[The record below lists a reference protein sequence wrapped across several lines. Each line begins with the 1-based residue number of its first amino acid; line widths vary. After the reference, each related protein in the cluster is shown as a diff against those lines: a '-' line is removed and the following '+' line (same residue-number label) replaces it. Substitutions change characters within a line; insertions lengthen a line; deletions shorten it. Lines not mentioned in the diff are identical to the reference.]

1 MGRFLLRRTLTA
13 LPLLLLIS
21 GLIFALLLAAPGGPL
36 ASGEGANPAAE
47 AAMAR
52 LRETWGLD
60 LPPWQQ
66 YLRWLALVL
75 QGDWGIS
82 YNSGQ
87 PVLELIAQRLPA
99 TLQLTAAALL
109 LSALIVVP
117 LGVAAALAPRSP
129 LDYALSAVAVSGISM
144 PVFWLALMLIWLFS
158 VHLGWLPSSG
168 LGDPRSQAEG
178 WDLVAER
185 VRHLALPVACFT
197 LVTVASLVRYV
208 RGAMLDVL
216 QQDYLRTARAK
227 GAGEWRVVG
236 WHALRNA
243 LIPVVTVFTLEL
255 PRLFLGSVVIET
267 LFALPGIGRL
277 FIDSVMVRDYP
288 VLMGVLVI
296 ASVIVVASNLLADL
310 LYAVLDPRVAQHT
323 R

>member
-1 MGRFLLRRTLTA
+1 MMRFVLRRLLA
-13 LPLLLLIS
+13 AVPLLLLIS
-21 GLIFALLLAAPGGPL
+21 ALIFGLLLAAPGGPL
-36 ASGEGANPAAE
+36 AGSEAAHPAGE

-52 LRETWGLD
+52 LREAWGLD

-66 YLRWLALVL
+66 YLRWLGLVL
-75 QGDWGIS
+75 QGDWGTS

-99 TLQLTAAALL
+99 TLQLTAVSLL
-109 LSALIVVP
+109 LAALIVVP

-129 LDYALSAVAVSGISM
+129 LDYGLSALAVTGISM

-168 LGDPRSQAEG
+168 LSDPRSQAQGGAALLERLQH
-178 WDLVAER
+178 LV
-185 VRHLALPVACFT
+185 LPVACFT

-208 RGAMLDVL
+208 RGAMLEVL

-227 GAGEWRVVG
+227 GAGEWRVIG

-267 LFALPGIGRL
+267 LFALPGVGRL

-296 ASVIVVASNLLADL
+296 ASVIVVASNLLADV
-310 LYAVLDPRVAQHT
+310 LYAWLDPRVAAQT